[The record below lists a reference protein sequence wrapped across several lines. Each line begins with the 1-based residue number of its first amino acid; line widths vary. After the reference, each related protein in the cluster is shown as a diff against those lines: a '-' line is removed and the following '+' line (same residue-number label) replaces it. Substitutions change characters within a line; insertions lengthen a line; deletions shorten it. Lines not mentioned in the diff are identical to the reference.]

1 MTCHIVYKKRLYDDT
16 SHDKMKI
23 FKCLKILDQT
33 ISKTA
38 VFYFESPC
46 PKATT
51 LTALVKVVDIGTT
64 WK

>member
-1 MTCHIVYKKRLYDDT
+1 MLKK
-16 SHDKMKI
+16 
-23 FKCLKILDQT
+23 LDQT